1 MPRKKIIIFGA
12 TGSIGLSAI
21 NIVENYND
29 HFEIVGLSAHSNEFK
44 MSEICKK
51 FQPKIILFSNPDL
64 EKTFN
69 KSNFNKDIKIFFG
82 PDSFAEL
89 LNLDFDL
96 LINGISGF
104 SGMLPT
110 YYAINKEKDVAVAN
124 KESLVTAG
132 KLLLDKAKSTGSKI
146 IPIDSEHNALS
157 QILNKYNINEIE
169 KVILTA
175 SGGPFRNDSKEM
187 LAKRNLE
194 EALNHPTWK
203 MGPKN
208 TIDSATLMNKALE
221 VIEASVLFSM
231 ASEKIE
237 VIVHPES
244 IVHGMVSL
252 IDGGVISYLS
262 QTDMRVPIF
271 NAMNFPKTCKH
282 FIPHPNF
289 TQLNFHE
296 LNEETFPSVG
306 LARLAL
312 KKGFIATTFFNASNE
327 IAVDHF
333 LRKKIHFTDIF
344 IIVEKALR
352 SANVGDPKSIEE
364 VFEYD
369 KFARKLAES
378 EINKLGKK

>member
-1 MPRKKIIIFGA
+1 MQRKKIIIFGA

-44 MSEICKK
+44 MSEICKN

-64 EKTFN
+64 ETTFN
-69 KSNFNKDIKIFFG
+69 KSNFNKEIKIFFG
-82 PDSFAEL
+82 PDGFAEL

-110 YYAINKEKDVAVAN
+110 YYAINKGKDVAVAN

-132 KLLLDKAKSTGSKI
+132 KLLLDKAKSTGSKV

-157 QILNKYNINEIE
+157 QILNNYNLNEIE

-175 SGGPFRNDSKEM
+175 SGGPFRKDSKEM
-187 LAKRNLE
+187 LSKRNLK

-231 ASEKIE
+231 SSEKIE
-237 VIVHPES
+237 VLVHPES

-282 FIPHPNF
+282 FITPPNF

-296 LNEETFPSVG
+296 LNEEIFPSIS

-327 IAVDHF
+327 IAVASF
-333 LRKKIHFTDIF
+333 LRNKIHFTDIF
-344 IIVEKALR
+344 FIVEKVLF
-352 SANVGDPKSIEE
+352 SANAGDPKSIEE

-369 KFARKLAES
+369 RFARNLAES
-378 EINKLGKK
+378 EIDKLGKK

>member
-82 PDSFAEL
+82 ADSFAEL
-89 LNLDFDL
+89 INLDFDL

-110 YYAINKEKDVAVAN
+110 YYAINKGKDVAVAN

-132 KLLLDKAKSTGSKI
+132 KLLLDKAKLTGSKI

-157 QILNKYNINEIE
+157 QILNNYNINEID

-187 LAKRNLE
+187 LSKRNLK

-221 VIEASVLFSM
+221 VIEASVLFSLS
-231 ASEKIE
+231 SEKIE
-237 VIVHPES
+237 VLVHPES

-271 NAMNFPKTCKH
+271 NAMNFQKTCKH
-282 FIPHPNF
+282 FIPPPNF

-296 LNEETFPSVG
+296 LNEEIFPSIS

-327 IAVDHF
+327 IAVDSF
-333 LRKKIHFTDIF
+333 LRNKIHFTDIF
-344 IIVEKALR
+344 FIVEKISYA
-352 SANVGDPKSIEE
+352 ANAGDPKSIEE

-369 KFARKLAES
+369 RFARKLTES

>member
-1 MPRKKIIIFGA
+1 MQRKKIIIFGA

-51 FQPKIILFSNPDL
+51 FQPKIILFSNSDL
-64 EKTFN
+64 EKTYN
-69 KSNFNKDIKIFFG
+69 TSNFNKETKILFG
-82 PDSFAEL
+82 PDSFSEL

-110 YYAINKEKDVAVAN
+110 YYAINKGKDVAIAN

-132 KLLLDKAKSTGSKI
+132 KLLLEKAKFTGSKV

-237 VIVHPES
+237 VLVHPES

-282 FIPHPNF
+282 FISHPNF
-289 TQLNFHE
+289 TQLNFNE
-296 LNEETFPSVG
+296 LNEETFPSVS

-344 IIVEKALR
+344 IIVEKTLR
-352 SANVGDPKSIEE
+352 SANLGDPKSIEE
-364 VFEYD
+364 VFVYD
-369 KFARKLAES
+369 RLARKLAES

>member
-1 MPRKKIIIFGA
+1 MQRKKIIIFGA

-51 FQPKIILFSNPDL
+51 FQPKIILFSNVDL

-69 KSNFNKDIKIFFG
+69 KSNFNKETKILFG
-82 PDSFAEL
+82 PDSFSEL

-110 YYAINKEKDVAVAN
+110 YYAIDKGKDVAIAN

-132 KLLLDKAKSTGSKI
+132 KLLLEKAKFTGSKV

-175 SGGPFRNDSKEM
+175 SGGPFRSDSKEM

-237 VIVHPES
+237 VLVHPES

-271 NAMNFPKTCKH
+271 NAMNFPNTCKH
-282 FIPHPNF
+282 FISHPNF
-289 TQLNFHE
+289 TQLNFNE
-296 LNEETFPSVG
+296 LNEETFPSVS

-327 IAVDHF
+327 IAVDYF

-344 IIVEKALR
+344 IIVEKTLH
-352 SANVGDPKSIEE
+352 SANAGDPKSIEE

-369 KFARKLAES
+369 RFARKLAES

>member
-1 MPRKKIIIFGA
+1 MQRKKIIIFGA

-29 HFEIVGLSAHSNEFK
+29 HFEIVGLSAHNNEFK
-44 MSEICKK
+44 MLEICTKI
-51 FQPKIILFSNPDL
+51 QPKIILFSNSDL

-69 KSNFNKDIKIFFG
+69 KSNFNKEIKIFFG
-82 PDSFAEL
+82 SDNFTEL

-110 YYAINKEKDVAVAN
+110 YYAINKGKDVAIAN

-132 KLLLDKAKSTGSKI
+132 KLLLEKAKSTGSKI

-157 QILNKYNINEIE
+157 QILNNYNRNEIE
-169 KVILTA
+169 KIILTA

-187 LAKRNLE
+187 LSKRNLK
-194 EALNHPTWK
+194 EALKHPTWN

-221 VIEASVLFSM
+221 VIEASVLFAM
-231 ASEKIE
+231 PSEKIE
-237 VIVHPES
+237 VLVHPES

-282 FIPHPNF
+282 FIRPPNF

-296 LNEETFPSVG
+296 LNEEIFPSV
-306 LARLAL
+306 
-312 KKGFIATTFFNASNE
+312 S
-327 IAVDHF
+327 
-333 LRKKIHFTDIF
+333 
-344 IIVEKALR
+344 
-352 SANVGDPKSIEE
+352 
-364 VFEYD
+364 
-369 KFARKLAES
+369 
-378 EINKLGKK
+378 

>member
-1 MPRKKIIIFGA
+1 MKRKKIIILGA

-29 HFEIVGLSAHSNEFK
+29 HFEIVGLSAHSNESK
-44 MSEICKK
+44 MTEICKK
-51 FQPKIILFSNPDL
+51 FQPKIILFSNLDL

-69 KSNFNKDIKIFFG
+69 KSNFNKGIKIFFG
-82 PDSFAEL
+82 TDSFAEL
-89 LNLDFDL
+89 INLDFDL

-110 YYAINKEKDVAVAN
+110 YYAINKGKDVAVAN

-132 KLLLDKAKSTGSKI
+132 KLLLDKAKSTGSKV

-157 QILNKYNINEIE
+157 QILKNYKINEIE

-187 LAKRNLE
+187 LSKRNLK

-231 ASEKIE
+231 SSEKIE
-237 VIVHPES
+237 VLVHPES

-271 NAMNFPKTCKH
+271 NAINFPKTCKH
-282 FIPHPNF
+282 FIPPPNF

-296 LNEETFPSVG
+296 LNEETFPSVS
-306 LARLAL
+306 LARSAL

-327 IAVDHF
+327 IAVDSF
-333 LRKKIHFTDIF
+333 LSNKIDLTDIF
-344 IIVEKALR
+344 IIVEKVLL
-352 SANVGDPKSIEE
+352 SANAGDPKSIEE
-364 VFEYD
+364 VFEHD
-369 KFARKLAES
+369 RFARKLAKS